1 MILRTNELN
10 QQGHSETSDAFA
22 MLPLQ
27 VAAEHGYGLRNFLS
41 VISRRRVWIISAVV
55 AGCMLAIA
63 ISAIMKPSYQASA
76 IIELNKDSSGGLDMD
91 LGQAIS
97 QSVGGSGEALQTD
110 LQTETAILKG
120 DSLALIVIQKL
131 NLVDSPEFRAGKK
144 VAELEATEKGLPLD
158 QAPMMRARLLVDFHR
173 NLGVA
178 PINGTRLIRI
188 SYESHDPKLAA
199 AVVNALIDA
208 YKTQYFK
215 SHYDAT
221 SEVSTWLTSQ
231 LADLKAN
238 VQNSE
243 EKLADFEKKTGILS
257 LSMMLEPTSGQSAN
271 GGGSLHSVVIEKL
284 DALNGELTAAEANRI
299 QKEAVYRL
307 AAASNGDALIALTSG
322 SGSGSGEAQMSSS
335 AVPELAVL
343 EQIRTQQNALK
354 MSLSQDSVS
363 MGKNNRH
370 VRELETQIAE
380 GESQIQSEMQ
390 RITHLASADLQL
402 ARETEQGIQRQFDQQ
417 QTEASKLNEETVE
430 YAVLSQEALSRK
442 KLYEDLYTRLQE
454 ANVSA
459 GIKAT
464 NITVE
469 DPARVEGRPVRPAK
483 TTNLATGLSLGLLCG
498 ILIAFTVDR
507 LDNTVVNPLEVEEI
521 TAAPV
526 LGVIPTFGKRVRS
539 PYGGYGLKR
548 EKRAPT
554 SKTAANA
561 SLLPWILEHPNSE
574 AAEAFRTLRTAILLA
589 RAGGGVKVLL
599 VTSCIPGEGKSTVSS
614 NLAIAFAQHGKKVVI
629 VESDMRRPSMKHKMA
644 VSNEAGL
651 SNVLAG
657 IRPLDEVLQR
667 GVYHPTLDV
676 LSAGPRPPLPSE
688 ILGSAAFD
696 ELLTELKSRYDLVI
710 IDSPP
715 ALVVTDAVS
724 IASKSDATIWVATAG
739 IVTRPQLAHAAQ
751 IIERNRMPVIG
762 FVFNRMDRTLDP
774 YGYAYGYESN
784 GSYYGDKSD
793 EA

>member
-1 MILRTNELN
+1 LRHIELN
-10 QQGHSETSDAFA
+10 QQGQSETSDAFA

-27 VAAEHGYGLRNFLS
+27 VAAEHGRGLRNFLN
-41 VISRRRVWIISAVV
+41 VITRRRIWIVSTVL

-63 ISAIMKPSYQASA
+63 ISVIMKPIYQANA

-131 NLVDSPEFRAGKK
+131 NLGDSPEFRAGKK
-144 VAELEATEKGLPLD
+144 VAKLEATEKGLPLD
-158 QAPMMRARLLVDFHR
+158 QAPMTRARLLLDFHR
-173 NLGVA
+173 NLGVV

-199 AVVNALIDA
+199 AVVNDLIDA

-231 LADLKAN
+231 LSDLKAN
-238 VQNSE
+238 VQKSE

-257 LSMMLEPTSGQSAN
+257 LSMMLEPTSGQSEN

-284 DALNGELTAAEANRI
+284 DALNEELTAAEANRI

-307 AAASNGDALIALTSG
+307 AAASNGDALIALASNSG
-322 SGSGSGEAQMSSS
+322 SGPGEAQVSSS

-390 RITHLASADLQL
+390 RITRLAGSDLQL
-402 ARETEQGIQRQFDQQ
+402 AKETEQGIQRQFDQQ

-454 ANVSA
+454 ANVAA

-469 DPARVEGRPVRPAK
+469 DPARVEGRPIRPVK
-483 TTNLATGLSLGLLCG
+483 TTNLVAGLSLGLLCG
-498 ILIAFTVDR
+498 VIIAFTVDR

-526 LGVIPTFGKRVRS
+526 LGVIPTFGKRARS
-539 PYGGYGLKR
+539 SYGGYGVKR
-548 EKRAPT
+548 QKRAPKP
-554 SKTAANA
+554 KTPESA

-574 AAEAFRTLRTAILLA
+574 GAEAIRTLRTAILLA
-589 RAGGGVKVLL
+589 RAGGAVKVLL
-599 VTSCIPGEGKSTVSS
+599 VTSCVPGEGKSTVSS
-614 NLAIAFAQHGKKVVI
+614 NLAISFAQHGKKVVI
-629 VESDMRRPSMKHKMA
+629 IESDMRRPSLKHKMA
-644 VSNEAGL
+644 VSNEVGL

-696 ELLTELKSRYDLVI
+696 ELLVELKSRYDLVI

-724 IASKSDATIWVATAG
+724 IASKSDATIWVASAG
-739 IVTRPQLAHAAQ
+739 IVTRPQLAHAAR

-762 FVFNRMDRTLDP
+762 FVFNRMDRALDP

-784 GSYYGDKSD
+784 GAYYGEKSN

>member
-1 MILRTNELN
+1 MILRNNEPN
-10 QQGHSETSDAFA
+10 RQGDSETSDAFA

-41 VISRRRVWIISAVV
+41 VISRRRVWIISAVI

-131 NLVDSPEFRAGKK
+131 NLDDSPEFRAGKK
-144 VAELEATEKGLPLD
+144 VAKLEATEKGLPLD
-158 QAPMMRARLLVDFHR
+158 QAPMSRARLLADFHR

-208 YKTQYFK
+208 YKAQYFQ

-221 SEVSTWLTSQ
+221 SEVSSWLTSQ
-231 LADLKAN
+231 LSDLKAN
-238 VQNSE
+238 VQKSE

-257 LSMMLEPTSGQSAN
+257 LSMMLEPTSGEAASGA
-271 GGGSLHSVVIEKL
+271 GAIHSVVIEKL
-284 DALNGELTAAEANRI
+284 DALNEELTAAEANRI

-307 AAASNGDALIALTSG
+307 AAASNGDALIALASNP
-322 SGSGSGEAQMSSS
+322 GSGEAQMSSS

-354 MSLSQDSVS
+354 MSLSQDTVS

-390 RITHLASADLQL
+390 RITRLAGADLQL
-402 ARETEQGIQRQFDQQ
+402 AKETEQGIQRQFDQQ

-454 ANVSA
+454 ANVAA

-469 DPARVEGRPVRPAK
+469 DPARVEGRPIRPAK
-483 TTNLATGLSLGLLCG
+483 TTNLAAGLSLGLLCG
-498 ILIAFTVDR
+498 MIIAFTVDR
-507 LDNTVVNPLEVEEI
+507 LDNTVVSPVEVEEI
-521 TAAPV
+521 TAVPV
-526 LGVIPTFGKRVRS
+526 LGIIPTFGKRVHS
-539 PYGGYGLKR
+539 PYGGYGVKR
-548 EKRAPT
+548 QKRAQK
-554 SKTAANA
+554 SKTPA
-561 SLLPWILEHPNSE
+561 SAPVLPWILEHPNSE

-589 RAGGGVKVLL
+589 RAGGAVKVLL
-599 VTSCIPGEGKSTVSS
+599 VTSCIPGEGKSTISS

-629 VESDMRRPSMKHKMA
+629 VESDMRRPSMKQKMA

-696 ELLTELKSRYDLVI
+696 ELITELKSRYDLVI

-739 IVTRPQLAHAAQ
+739 IVTRPQLVRAAQ

-762 FVFNRMDRTLDP
+762 FVFNQMDRTLDP

-784 GSYYGDKSD
+784 GSYYGEKSD

>member
-1 MILRTNELN
+1 MRTNELN
-10 QQGHSETSDAFA
+10 QQAPSETSDAFA

-27 VAAEHGYGLRNFLS
+27 VAAEPGRGLRSFLS
-41 VISRRRVWIISAVV
+41 IITRRRVWIISTAV
-55 AGCMLAIA
+55 AGCILAIA
-63 ISAIMKPSYQASA
+63 ISAIMKPSYQANA
-76 IIELNKDSSGGLDMD
+76 IIELNKDTSGGLDMD

-120 DSLALIVIQKL
+120 DSLALTVIQKL
-131 NLVDSPEFRAGKK
+131 NLGDSPEFRAGKK
-144 VAELEATEKGLPLD
+144 VAELEAAETGLPLD
-158 QAPMMRARLLVDFHR
+158 QAPMKRARLLLAFHR

-178 PINGTRLIRI
+178 PLNGTRLIRI

-199 AVVNALIDA
+199 AVVNSLIDA
-208 YKTQYFK
+208 YKTQYFQ

-221 SEVSTWLTSQ
+221 SEVSTWLTGQ
-231 LADLKAN
+231 LSDLKAN
-238 VQNSE
+238 VQKSE
-243 EKLADFEKKTGILS
+243 EKLAEFEKKTGILS
-257 LSMMLEPTSGQSAN
+257 LSMMLEPTSGENAN
-271 GGGSLHSVVIEKL
+271 GGGLHSVVIEKL
-284 DALNGELTAAEANRI
+284 DALNQELTAAEAIRI
-299 QKEAVYRL
+299 QKEAIYRL
-307 AAASNGDALIALTSG
+307 AASNNGDALIALASSSSSG
-322 SGSGSGEAQMSSS
+322 SGSGDAQANSS
-335 AVPELAVL
+335 AMPEVAVL

-354 MSLSQDSVS
+354 MSLSQDSVT

-380 GESQIQSEMQ
+380 GESQIQTEMQ
-390 RITHLASADLQL
+390 RITRLAGADLQV
-402 ARETEQGIQRQFDQQ
+402 AKETEQGIQRQFDEQ
-417 QTEASKLNEETVE
+417 QTAAGKLNEETVE

-454 ANVSA
+454 ANVAA

-469 DPARVEGRPVRPAK
+469 DPARVEGRPIRPVK
-483 TTNLATGLSLGLLCG
+483 TTNLAAGLSLGLLCG
-498 ILIAFTVDR
+498 IVIAFTVER
-507 LDNTVVNPLEVEEI
+507 LDNTIVNPLEVEEI

-526 LGVIPTFGKRVRS
+526 LGVIPTFGKRLRS
-539 PYGGYGLKR
+539 PYSGYSVPLQ
-548 EKRAPT
+548 KRAP
-554 SKTAANA
+554 KPNAATDA
-561 SLLPWILEHPNSE
+561 PILPWILEHPNSE
-574 AAEAFRTLRTAILLA
+574 AAEAIRTLRTAILLA
-589 RAGGGVKVLL
+589 RAGGAAKVLL

-629 VESDMRRPSMKHKMA
+629 VESDMRRPTLKHKMA

-657 IRPLDEVLQR
+657 IRTLDEVLQR
-667 GVYHPTLDV
+667 GVYDPNLDV

-688 ILGSAAFD
+688 ILGSASFD
-696 ELLTELKSRYDLVI
+696 ELLAELKARYDLVI

-724 IASKSDATIWVATAG
+724 IASKSDATIWVASAG
-739 IVTRPQLAHAAQ
+739 IVTRPQLARAAQ

-784 GSYYGDKSD
+784 SSYYGGKSD

>member
-1 MILRTNELN
+1 MRTNELN

-27 VAAEHGYGLRNFLS
+27 VTAEHGRGLRNFLS
-41 VISRRRVWIISAVV
+41 VITRRRVWIVSTVI
-55 AGCMLAIA
+55 AGCLLAIT

-131 NLVDSPEFRAGKK
+131 NLADSPEFRAGKK
-144 VAELEATEKGLPLD
+144 VVELEAAEKGLPLD
-158 QAPMMRARLLVDFHR
+158 QAPLTRARLLAGFRR

-238 VQNSE
+238 VQKSE

-284 DALNGELTAAEANRI
+284 DALNEELTAAEANRI

-307 AAASNGDALIALTSG
+307 AAASNGEALIALASN
-322 SGSGSGEAQMSSS
+322 SGSGSGEAQMNSS
-335 AVPELAVL
+335 AMPELAVL

-390 RITHLASADLQL
+390 RITRLAGSDLQV
-402 ARETEQGIQRQFDQQ
+402 AKETEQGIQRQFDQQ
-417 QTEASKLNEETVE
+417 QTAASKLNEETVE

-454 ANVSA
+454 ANVAA

-464 NITVE
+464 NITIE
-469 DPARVEGRPVRPAK
+469 DPARVEGRPIRPVK
-483 TTNLATGLSLGLLCG
+483 TTNLAAGLSLGLLCG
-498 ILIAFTVDR
+498 IILAFTVER

-526 LGVIPTFGKRVRS
+526 LGVIPTFGKKLRS
-539 PYGGYGLKR
+539 PYGYAVQRQKR
-548 EKRAPT
+548 TPKPETPAGSPI
-554 SKTAANA
+554 
-561 SLLPWILEHPNSE
+561 LPWILEHPSSE
-574 AAEAFRTLRTAILLA
+574 AAEAIRTLRTAILLA
-589 RAGGGVKVLL
+589 RAGGAAKVLL

-614 NLAIAFAQHGKKVVI
+614 NLAISFAQHGKKVVI
-629 VESDMRRPSMKHKMA
+629 VESDMRRPSLKHKMA

-657 IRPLDEVLQR
+657 IRTLDEVLQR

-696 ELLTELKSRYDLVI
+696 ELLTELKARYDLVI

-724 IASKSDATIWVATAG
+724 IASKSDATVWVASAG
-739 IVTRPQLAHAAQ
+739 IVTRPQLARAAQ

-784 GSYYGDKSD
+784 SSYYGEKSD